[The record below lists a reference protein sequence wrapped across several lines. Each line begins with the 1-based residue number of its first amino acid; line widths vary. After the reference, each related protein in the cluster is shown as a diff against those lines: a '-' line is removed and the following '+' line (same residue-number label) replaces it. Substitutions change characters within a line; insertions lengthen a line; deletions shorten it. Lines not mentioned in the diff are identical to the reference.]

1 MQARQ
6 IIYQNMIGTLVV
18 DVLGSLAAFKGMLPP
33 ALAASF
39 HGVWDV
45 VFILNSARLLLPPK
59 VDEAHSHSTP
69 AHTHHDHCSQAPHH
83 NHQNET
89 HHQHRSR

>member
-6 IIYQNMIGTLVV
+6 IIYQNMVGTLVV

-45 VFILNSARLLLPPK
+45 VFILNSARLLMPPRA
-59 VDEAHSHSTP
+59 DEERSHITH
-69 AHTHHDHCSQAPHH
+69 AHTPPHQSPCDGTHHTHA
-83 NHQNET
+83 
-89 HHQHRSR
+89 HHQHRSP